1 MPIATEK
8 LQMVG
13 GGYDAQTDPLALEME
28 ALKTG
33 LVKTPDCQNVIGYG
47 ETVETRLGCQPWLA
61 TGLTGKVY
69 YVSTFTGLSVSAAL
83 AAGIL
88 TVGQLGSAY
97 YLPTAT
103 NPAAPGQPGQNNNR
117 SNPQPPSFQ
126 IQAPVQNE
134 TGVSLTPTIQWT
146 ACKGATAY
154 VVTIS
159 ATTNR
164 AGAAV
169 VWGTSTTATSAI
181 VTGGA
186 LLYGTIYYLWVQAL
200 VKGALIS
207 TTPVSVKFTTGFPSG
222 QYVQILSGG
231 LPYFT
236 GGLMD
241 LNQITNGVPLYYLRW
256 GVAPGLSNAIFLLR
270 SYGPPLGQWFAY
282 AQGPGVQV
290 QWTTV
295 ALSLTLSTDG
305 LGVNGSASFAQ
316 PSGTGAISVQFI
328 WTP

>member
-103 NPAAPGQPGQNNNR
+103 NPAAPGQPGKNNNR
-117 SNPQPPSFQ
+117 SNPKPLSFQ
-126 IQAPVQNE
+126 INAPVQNA

-146 ACKGATAY
+146 ACKGATY
-154 VVTIS
+154 YSVTIS

-164 AGAAV
+164 AGAA

-186 LLYGTIYYLWVQAL
+186 LLAGTIYYLWVQTL
-200 VKGALIS
+200 VKGVLIS
-207 TTPVSVKFTTGFPSG
+207 ATPVPVKFTTGFPSG

-231 LPYFT
+231 LAYFT
-236 GGLMD
+236 GGLMG
-241 LNQITNGVPLYYLRW
+241 LNQITHGVPIDYLRT
-256 GVAPGLSNAIFLLR
+256 GVAPGNNNDVELLR
-270 SYGPPLGQWFAY
+270 SYGPPLGQWRAA
-282 AQGPGVQV
+282 AQGPVGPITWVTSAQ
-290 QWTTV
+290 
-295 ALSLTLSTDG
+295 SLTLSTDG

-316 PSGTGAISVQFI
+316 PILGGTMSVQFI